1 MSPTQNSTLRT
12 ELLEL
17 AAADYAL
24 RTQLA
29 ADGTLFEGYN
39 PQMKAL
45 HQHNSARL
53 QEIIAQHGWPGRS
66 LVGEDGTEAAW
77 IVLQHSISNPEFMQ
91 EGLQLITDAAKSGEI
106 AWNLVATTEDRV
118 LMLHGEPQRYG
129 TQHDWDSEGNLSP
142 IPILNPETVDQRR
155 AEIGLEPLAVQTE
168 RLRQQAALERERP
181 RR

>member
-12 ELLEL
+12 QLLEL

-66 LVGEDGTEAAW
+66 LVEEDGTEAAW
-77 IVLQHSISNPEFMQ
+77 RFTAVL
-91 EGLQLITDAAKSGEI
+91 GLLRWLPDGLKLDYARS
-106 AWNLVATTEDRV
+106 VAR
-118 LMLHGEPQRYG
+118 
-129 TQHDWDSEGNLSP
+129 
-142 IPILNPETVDQRR
+142 
-155 AEIGLEPLAVQTE
+155 PLLFA
-168 RLRQQAALERERP
+168 AALGLALRWLTGVLL
-181 RR
+181 